1 MKKFI
6 YIVGVSLIA
15 LGSCKG
21 KTNNN
26 KTIAAKDPET
36 GLYEGDTSYFRQLT
50 PEELQKYHDSALAAA
65 HRILGNGFN
74 GQILVAKNGQ
84 IVFEEY
90 DGIYNFKTKEPITPT
105 TSLHIASIS
114 KTFTGMAIL
123 HLWEEGRIALDDT
136 VQKFFPNF
144 PYHGITIKMLLSH
157 RSGLPNYL
165 NFLDVDYNRRH
176 KATNQEV
183 IDYMV
188 THVPPLQSNPGLR
201 FHYCNTNFMMLAS
214 ILEKVTGQTFPKYMK
229 DSVFTPLGMN
239 HTYIFEP
246 KDTVN
251 YVMTYNGSRPYPMDH
266 LDVTYGDK
274 NVYSTV
280 RDLLQWDRSLYEHSF
295 IKATTL
301 KMAYEPQSN
310 ERVSMHN
317 YGLAWRMLFNKN
329 GDSIIYHNGKWHGT
343 NSVFTRL
350 LQDTATIIVIGNRLD
365 KRIYGA
371 KAISSIFTGKPD
383 YVIPVE

>member
-1 MKKFI
+1 MKKFL
-6 YIVGVSLIA
+6 YIIGASLIA

-21 KTNNN
+21 KSNSNHLV
-26 KTIAAKDPET
+26 ASKDPET

-65 HRILGNGFN
+65 HRILGNNFN

-90 DGIYNFKTKEPITPT
+90 DGIYNFQTKSPITPT

-114 KTFTGMAIL
+114 KTFTGMTVL
-123 HLWEEGRIALDDT
+123 HLWEEGRLSLDDT
-136 VQKFFPNF
+136 IQKFFPNF
-144 PYHGITIKMLLSH
+144 PYHGITIKMLLAH

-188 THVPPLQSNPGLR
+188 THVPPLQANPDKH

-214 ILEKVTGQTFPKYMK
+214 IIEKVTGMTFPKYMK
-229 DSVFTPLGMN
+229 DSVFTPLGMM
-239 HTYIFEP
+239 HTHIFEP

-251 YVMTYNGSRPYPMDH
+251 YVMTYNGNRPYPMDH